1 VGSFHY
7 TSSSFKT
14 LSIKYFSVFSFK
26 IHNMFG
32 PEFLQQLSALKSATD
47 NGMSRLPDLI
57 VEGSAGNGLIR
68 LKLDGNYKLK
78 ELHIAAE
85 LTMMEKSDLED
96 FLAIA
101 LQNAVDQVTA
111 LREKELMLSLAN
123 LVPNPEK

>member
-1 VGSFHY
+1 
-7 TSSSFKT
+7 
-14 LSIKYFSVFSFK
+14 
-26 IHNMFG
+26 MFG

-47 NGMSRLPDLI
+47 NGMSRLPELI

-78 ELHIAAE
+78 ELHIATE
-85 LTMMEKSDLED
+85 LSLMEKDDLED

-111 LREKELMLSLAN
+111 LREKELMQSMASLI
-123 LVPNPEK
+123 PNPENP

>member
-1 VGSFHY
+1 
-7 TSSSFKT
+7 
-14 LSIKYFSVFSFK
+14 
-26 IHNMFG
+26 MFG

-78 ELHIAAE
+78 ELHIATE

-123 LVPNPEK
+123 LVPNPDK